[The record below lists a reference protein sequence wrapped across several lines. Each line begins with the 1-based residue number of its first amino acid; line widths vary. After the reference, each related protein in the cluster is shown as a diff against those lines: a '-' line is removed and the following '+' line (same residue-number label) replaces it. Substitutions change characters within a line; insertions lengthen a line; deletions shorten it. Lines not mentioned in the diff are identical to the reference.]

1 MKVTI
6 VEKCD
11 RCKRE
16 APREIESTE
25 LPAIEARVQEHADKL
40 AEIKAFFDLESG
52 PGEPDRLKHYPD
64 LLVFFKGRL
73 LTIDRICDSN
83 CKTTI
88 EHQLEAMFREIDPT
102 KRAPRKTRTL
112 AETPTETAQS
122 SEENVA
128 ENVVE
133 ESAQPHHHGN
143 KKKHR

>member
-25 LPAIEARVQEHADKL
+25 LPAIEARAEEHANKL
-40 AEIKAFFDLESG
+40 MEIKAFYDLTG
-52 PGEPDRLKHYPD
+52 TGDPDRLKHHPD
-64 LLVFFKGRL
+64 LLVFFKGKL
-73 LTIDRICDSN
+73 YTIDHICDTN

-112 AETPTETAQS
+112 AETPTETSQS
-122 SEENVA
+122 SEENA
-128 ENVVE
+128 AQNVVE
-133 ESAQPHHHGN
+133 ESAQPHHSG